1 MLDNYQYNTIKLLHE
16 LSSICWFLK
25 KHGIPDSKNSR
36 DDTCAKIL
44 DDIKN
49 DLDKHIKVLDE
60 MVK

>member
-16 LSSICWFLK
+16 LSSICWFLE
-25 KHGIPDSKNSR
+25 KHGIPDSKNSG
-36 DDTCAKIL
+36 DDTCAKVL